1 MYVDKRQKSG
11 HIRHNDIQALMTKMH
26 TRIFM
31 PDYFIELL
39 RSISRSC
46 MVVIT
51 QHTIQS
57 GGMGIACSIQLM
69 RFKEPPEGIGES
81 LSWEIPFAIERNN
94 LHKYHL
100 TVTIWE
106 EDGVYVSKCVEL
118 EVASCGDTPKEARE
132 NIREAID
139 LYLKNAV
146 EYGMLTDLEPSL
158 TAQEKFT
165 SLIEV
170 QA

>member
-1 MYVDKRQKSG
+1 
-11 HIRHNDIQALMTKMH
+11 MTK
-26 TRIFM
+26 
-31 PDYFIELL
+31 Y
-39 RSISRSC
+39 
-46 MVVIT
+46 
-51 QHTIQS
+51 
-57 GGMGIACSIQLM
+57 
-69 RFKEPPEGIGES
+69 
-81 LSWEIPFAIERNN
+81 
-94 LHKYHL
+94 YL

-139 LYLKNAV
+139 LSLKNAV

-158 TAQEKFT
+158 TAHEKFT

>member
-1 MYVDKRQKSG
+1 
-11 HIRHNDIQALMTKMH
+11 MT
-26 TRIFM
+26 
-31 PDYFIELL
+31 
-39 RSISRSC
+39 
-46 MVVIT
+46 
-51 QHTIQS
+51 
-57 GGMGIACSIQLM
+57 
-69 RFKEPPEGIGES
+69 
-81 LSWEIPFAIERNN
+81 
-94 LHKYHL
+94 KYHL

-139 LYLKNAV
+139 LSLKNAV